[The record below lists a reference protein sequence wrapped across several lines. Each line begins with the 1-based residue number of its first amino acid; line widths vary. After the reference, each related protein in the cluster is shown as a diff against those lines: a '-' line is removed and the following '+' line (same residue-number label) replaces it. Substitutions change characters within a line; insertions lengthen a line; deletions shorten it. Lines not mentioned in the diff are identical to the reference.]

1 MTEVNIQ
8 NESPAFGMGVKA
20 GTGIAIGYAP
30 IAVTYGLLAK
40 TTGLT
45 MGETLLLSMI
55 VYAGAAQYIAL
66 NLLVLGTG
74 AIEIILTTFI
84 VNIRHFLLSA
94 SLNEKSRK
102 EDSVIKKMIYAFGIT
117 DETFSVAAVKPGELT
132 AGYMYGLNVTAYGSW
147 VLFSGIGHLFGA
159 SLPQILQES
168 MSVALYAM
176 FIGLLVPTLKGSWK
190 LVFLAAI
197 AASFNCIFIM
207 GDILSNG
214 WAIVASALLSAFLLE
229 LLSTLKEKA
238 GVHHE

>member
-8 NESPAFGMGVKA
+8 NESPAFGRGVKA

-214 WAIVASALLSAFLLE
+214 WAIVASALLSAFLVE

>member
-8 NESPAFGMGVKA
+8 NESPAFGRGVKA

-190 LVFLAAI
+190 LVFLAVI

-214 WAIVASALLSAFLLE
+214 WAIVASALLSAFLVE

>member
-1 MTEVNIQ
+1 MTEVNSQ
-8 NESPAFGMGVKA
+8 NVSPAFGMGVKA
-20 GTGIAIGYAP
+20 GMGIAIGYAP

-66 NLLVLGTG
+66 NLLALGTG

-132 AGYMYGLNVTAYGSW
+132 AGYMFGLNVTAYGSW

-159 SLPQILQES
+159 SLPQTLQES

-214 WAIVASALLSAFLLE
+214 WAIVAAALLSAFLVE

>member
-1 MTEVNIQ
+1 MTEANIQ
-8 NESPAFGMGVKA
+8 NESPAFHIGVKA

-30 IAVTYGLLAK
+30 IAITYGLLAK

-45 MGETLLLSMI
+45 MGETLLLSMV

-66 NLLVLGTG
+66 NLLALGTG

-102 EDSVIKKMIYAFGIT
+102 EDSMFKKMIYAFGIT

-132 AGYMYGLNVTAYGSW
+132 AGYMFGLNVTAYGSW

-214 WAIVASALLSAFLLE
+214 WAIVASALLSAILVE
-229 LLSTLKEKA
+229 LLSTLREKA

>member
-1 MTEVNIQ
+1 MTEANIQ
-8 NESPAFGMGVKA
+8 NESPAFRMGVKA
-20 GTGIAIGYAP
+20 GTGIAIGYVP
-30 IAVTYGLLAK
+30 IAITYGLLAK

-45 MGETLLLSMI
+45 MGETLLLSMV

-74 AIEIILTTFI
+74 AIEIVLTTFI

-102 EDSVIKKMIYAFGIT
+102 EESVIKKMIYAFGIT

-132 AGYMYGLNVTAYGSW
+132 AGYMFGLNMTAYGSW
-147 VLFSGIGHLFGA
+147 VLFSGVGYLFGA
-159 SLPQILQES
+159 SLPQTLQDS

-197 AASFNCIFIM
+197 AAAFNCIFII
-207 GDILSNG
+207 GDILSSG
-214 WAIVASALLSAFLLE
+214 WAIIASALLSAFLVE

-238 GVHHE
+238 GVYHE

>member
-214 WAIVASALLSAFLLE
+214 WAIVASALLSAFLVE